1 MFKKIFLPM
10 ALLAP
15 AFVQANE
22 ISTYVQENVAGV
34 YRVNVYGLNQQPGP
48 IRLGYAD
55 GDRLAMDLWGKKK
68 FMQIH
73 SVDADVGAVNLVD
86 GKGDLS
92 TLSMQYGN
100 GSMTLEN
107 GVELHLSILRRLTDI
122 DKAALRKDTP
132 PVAALITK
140 TVLAPAELALADKAP
155 TTHPMPVGPIKAS
168 FDCTKASTA
177 VEGMIC
183 GNAELAALDVR
194 LAAAYKALRN
204 DAQDKAALKQEQV
217 AWIKQRNACRVADCL
232 ITIYSE
238 RAEAMESALA
248 HNAH

>member
-1 MFKKIFLPM
+1 MFKKIFLAV

-22 ISTYVQENVAGV
+22 ISAYVQENVAGV

-55 GDRLAMDLWGKKK
+55 GDRLAIDLWGKKK

-86 GKGDLS
+86 GEGELS

-122 DKAALRKDTP
+122 DKAALREDIS
-132 PVAALITK
+132 PVAAPIAK
-140 TVLAPAELALADKAP
+140 PALAPAEVALPDKAP
-155 TTHPMPVGPIKAS
+155 TTQPTQVGPHQGK
-168 FDCTKASTA
+168 
-177 VEGMIC
+177 
-183 GNAELAALDVR
+183 L
-194 LAAAYKALRN
+194 
-204 DAQDKAALKQEQV
+204 
-217 AWIKQRNACRVADCL
+217 
-232 ITIYSE
+232 
-238 RAEAMESALA
+238 
-248 HNAH
+248 

>member
-1 MFKKIFLPM
+1 MFKKIFLTA

-100 GSMTLEN
+100 GSITLEN
-107 GVELHLSILRRLTDI
+107 GMELHLSILRRLTDI
-122 DKAALRKDTP
+122 DKAALREDIP
-132 PVAALITK
+132 PVAAPIAK
-140 TVLAPAELALADKAP
+140 PISAPAEVALAGTAP
-155 TTHPMPVGPIKAS
+155 TTHPPVGPIKAS
-168 FDCTKASTA
+168 FDCSKASTA

-183 GNAELAALDVR
+183 GNAELAALDIR

-217 AWIKQRNACRVADCL
+217 AWIKQRNACRVTACL
-232 ITIYSE
+232 ISSYSE
-238 RAEAMESALA
+238 RTEAMESALA
-248 HNAH
+248 RNAH

>member
-1 MFKKIFLPM
+1 MFKKVFLTA
-10 ALLAP
+10 ALLTP

-22 ISTYVQENVAGV
+22 ISTYVQEKVAGV

-86 GKGDLS
+86 GNGELS
-92 TLSMQYGN
+92 TLSIQYGN

-107 GVELHLSILRRLTDI
+107 GVELHLTILRRLTDI
-122 DKAALRKDTP
+122 DKAALREDIP
-132 PVAALITK
+132 LVAAPIAK
-140 TVLAPAELALADKAP
+140 SVSVPAEVALAGTAP
-155 TTHPMPVGPIKAS
+155 PTHPPAGPIQAS
-168 FDCTKASTA
+168 FDCSKASTA

-183 GNAELAALDVR
+183 GNAELAALDIR
-194 LAAAYKALRN
+194 LAAAYKSLRN
-204 DAQDKAALKQEQV
+204 DAPDKAALKQEQV
-217 AWIKQRNACRVADCL
+217 AWIKQRNACRVTDCL
-232 ITIYSE
+232 ISSYSE
-238 RAEAMESALA
+238 RAEAMESALTR
-248 HNAH
+248 NAH